1 MREETSTEKTTIHLT
16 SQSFADGEAIPKQ
29 FTCEGDGVSPALRW
43 SDLPIG
49 TKSVALI
56 VDDPD
61 APDPK
66 APQRTFVHWVLYD
79 IPASAT
85 GVPVDANTD
94 SFPIGTR
101 VGHNDGGRSGW
112 YPPCPPIGRHR
123 YFFKVY
129 ALDRKLGALADPTKA
144 ALEKAME
151 GHILG
156 QGSLMGTYE
165 KHDQ

>member
-1 MREETSTEKTTIHLT
+1 MREETRTETATIRLT

-29 FTCEGDGVSPALRW
+29 FTCEGTGVSPSLHW
-43 SDLPIG
+43 SDLPGG
-49 TKSVALI
+49 TRSVALI

-61 APDPK
+61 APDPE

-85 GVPVDANTD
+85 GVPIDGHTD
-94 SFPIGTR
+94 SFPVGTR
-101 VGHNDGGRSGW
+101 VGRNDGGRSGW
-112 YPPCPPIGRHR
+112 HPPCPPIGRHR

-129 ALDRKLGALADPTKA
+129 ALDRQLGALADPTKA
-144 ALEKAME
+144 SLEKAME

-156 QGSLMGTYE
+156 RGQLIGTYE
-165 KHDQ
+165 KHAR